1 MSLII
6 IEKSHEFILKNIAK
20 SHLRNIY
27 VTFFIGFFASNALS
41 QIKDDAISPDVAA
54 ISDRLT
60 GKIQLSDSERQWID
74 ANHKIRFWVSTEA
87 PPYFYDK
94 KKPVGL
100 AIDYAKIICAAYKL
114 NCEFKDQFSGSF
126 SEAIPFVGRANGPD
140 VFMTGRFLPERL
152 KYVLYT
158 NQYLFSPWVII
169 TRTDSVQ
176 IISLGDLSGKKI
188 VGVKG
193 FVVNGL
199 VRKEVSDFEFIEKK
213 TQHEAL
219 ETISSGVGD
228 AYVADLVNATF
239 MIAQYGFSNL
249 KVAAPTNFPTQGE
262 SMMVRKD
269 WPELVTLTNK
279 VLDTLT
285 EQEKQKLREK
295 SFSIRF
301 DYGKWRTVA
310 IYASSFGV
318 MLLLGLILFWFW
330 NKGLKKEKAQIQA
343 LLDERERMVGSLLKA
358 NKTAATGA
366 LSASIAHELNQP
378 LGASNLNI
386 QFLKMKLE
394 KGALNPELGKEILDS
409 LEQDNVRAATI
420 VKSLRSIFVDD
431 DVIPQEVQLGDLISK
446 VLGIAKPELKSK
458 NIQIQLR
465 VDDDLVIQVNPAE
478 IEQVILNLVN
488 NAVQALDNS
497 GTLQRRIVIE
507 AIKAGKSVQL
517 SVSDNGPGVP
527 ADFKSNLF
535 ELLSTTRQTGMGLGL
550 WLCKHIVTRYSGS
563 IHHEDLV
570 GGGARFIVKFP
581 PPLIGPRAN

>member
-1 MSLII
+1 
-6 IEKSHEFILKNIAK
+6 LKNIAK
-20 SHLRNIY
+20 AHLRNIY
-27 VTFFIGFFASNALS
+27 IAFFIGLFSSNVLA
-41 QIKDDAISPDVAA
+41 QIKDDAISPDVLA
-54 ISDRLT
+54 ISDHLT
-60 GKIQLSDSERQWID
+60 GKLLLSDSERRWID

-94 KKPVGL
+94 KQPIGL
-100 AIDYAKIICAAYKL
+100 AIDYAKIVCTAYKL
-114 NCEFKDQFSGSF
+114 NCEFKDQFSGPF
-126 SEAIPFVGRANGPD
+126 SEAIPFVGKANGPD

-169 TRTDSVQ
+169 ARTDGAT
-176 IISLGDLSGKKI
+176 IISLGDLSRKKI

-193 FVVNGL
+193 FVVNSL
-199 VRKEVSDFEFIEKK
+199 VRKEVSDFEFIEKN
-213 TQHEAL
+213 TQLEAL
-219 ETISSGVGD
+219 RAIASGVGD
-228 AYVADLVNATF
+228 AYVGDLVNATF
-239 MIAQYGFSNL
+239 MIAQHGLSNL
-249 KVAAPTNFPTQGE
+249 KVVAPTNFPIQGE

-269 WPELVTLTNK
+269 WPEFVTLTNK

-295 SFSIRF
+295 WFSVRF
-301 DYGKWRTVA
+301 DYGYWRTLA
-310 IYASSFGV
+310 IYASIFGV
-318 MLLLGLILFWFW
+318 ILLLGLILFWFW
-330 NKGLKKEKAQIQA
+330 NKGLKKDKVHIQA

-409 LEQDNVRAATI
+409 LEQDNKRAATI
-420 VKSLRSIFVDD
+420 VNSLRSIFTDD
-431 DVIPQEVQLGDLISK
+431 DANIQEAQLGDLISK
-446 VLGIAKPELKSK
+446 VLDIVKPELKSK

-465 VDDDLVIQVNPAE
+465 VDDDLAIKINPAE

-497 GTLQRRIVIE
+497 GALQRRIVIE
-507 AIKAGKSVQL
+507 AIKSGKSVQL
-517 SVSDNGPGVP
+517 SVSDNGAGVSP
-527 ADFKSNLF
+527 EFKPQLF
-535 ELLSTTRQTGMGLGL
+535 ELLSTTKQTGMGLGL
-550 WLCKHIVTRYSGS
+550 WLCKHIVTRYGGS
-563 IHHEDLV
+563 IHHEDFL

-581 PPLIGPRAN
+581 PFDNWP